1 MVAEVDCGNL
11 TQRAQAARCITL
23 CSFVYSGV
31 FCILLC
37 DIRIV
42 VYIFFL
48 LLLVCLDLCL
58 YLVQG
63 FLLCVLLI
71 LLYVSSTP
79 GQWGLLCSF
88 SSANILF
95 FFFLLCLFLMSL
107 GFVSCV
113 FFLCL

>member
-11 TQRAQAARCITL
+11 TQRAEAARCITL

-58 YLVQG
+58 YLVQV
-63 FLLCVLLI
+63 FLCVLLI

-107 GFVSCV
+107 GFLSCV

>member
-11 TQRAQAARCITL
+11 TQRAQAARCITV

-37 DIRIV
+37 NIRIV
-42 VYIFFL
+42 VCIFFL

-58 YLVQG
+58 YLVQV
-63 FLLCVLLI
+63 FLCVLLI

-79 GQWGLLCSF
+79 GQWGLLCPF